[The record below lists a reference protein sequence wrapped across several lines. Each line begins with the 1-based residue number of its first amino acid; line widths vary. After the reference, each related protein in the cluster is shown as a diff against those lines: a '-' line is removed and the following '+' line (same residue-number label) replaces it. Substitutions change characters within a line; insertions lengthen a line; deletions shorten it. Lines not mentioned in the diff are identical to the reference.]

1 MTSASENR
9 LLHKLARLYNIQTAY
24 YDVNHRRQSASGE
37 SLIAIL
43 RAMGAPIS
51 TPHEIPLALR
61 ERLQTLWQC
70 ILEPCT
76 VIWQGKP
83 PLIPLRLCDDTAHSK
98 LTIHLTQENGEYFTW
113 EFQQS
118 DLPEQESVDIE
129 NKRYSLKYLTLP
141 HHLPLG
147 YHRLTVEVAKKVVH
161 TLIMVAPVKAY
172 TLQGDSDDR
181 IWGLFIPL
189 YSLHSKRSWGT
200 GDFSD
205 MASLVEWGSSLG
217 SRIIGTLPLLAAFL
231 DEPFSPSPYSP
242 VSRLMWN
249 ELYLD
254 VSGIPEL
261 YKCPPAQELLA
272 SSASR
277 EEIES
282 LRSFSLVD
290 YRRQIALKRRV
301 LQHLSHYCYKG
312 LSNRS
317 EELQRFMKDNPLVE
331 DYARFRATVE
341 KQGSPWASWPLR
353 LRQGVLSENDYGE
366 EVKQYYLYVQWLTRQ
381 QFQDVYQKASDRKVR
396 LYLDMPLGT
405 HPDGYDVWR
414 NQSLFLTECC
424 GGAPP
429 DAVYTKGQNWG
440 FPPINPEKL
449 RQQNYDY
456 YIACLRHHLRP
467 GSILRIDHFMSL
479 HRLYCIP
486 KSMPAS
492 EGVYVRYR
500 AEEFYAILALESH
513 RNMSIIVGEDLGTVP
528 PEVRPSMK
536 RHGIYS
542 MYVLEY
548 EILSNRHKSLSAVPA
563 NTVASI
569 NTHDMPPLASFWQG
583 LDIQD
588 RAELGLLNK
597 RQTVRELEKLESL
610 KEALILYLQ
619 RNGLMK
625 GLNPV
630 DHQAILEA
638 FLKLLSASSADM
650 VLVNLEDLWLE
661 TEPQN
666 VPGTVEERPNWLRK
680 ARFSFE
686 EFKEMPQV
694 IDLLKEVQQIRKQ
707 RSIIIDAKEG

>member
-1 MTSASENR
+1 
-9 LLHKLARLYNIQTAY
+9 
-24 YDVNHRRQSASGE
+24 
-37 SLIAIL
+37 
-43 RAMGAPIS
+43 
-51 TPHEIPLALR
+51 
-61 ERLQTLWQC
+61 
-70 ILEPCT
+70 

-83 PLIPLRLCDDTAHSK
+83 PVIPLRLCDDTAHFK
-98 LTIHLTQENGEYFTW
+98 LTIHLTQENGEYFTG

-118 DLPEQESVDIE
+118 DLPARESIDVE
-129 NKRYSLKYLTLP
+129 NRRYSLKHLILP

-147 YHRLTVEVAKKVVH
+147 YHRLTVEVGKKVVH
-161 TLIMVAPVKAY
+161 TLIIVAPVKAY
-172 TLQGDSDDR
+172 KLRADSDER

-217 SRIIGTLPLLAAFL
+217 SRIVGTLPLLASFL
-231 DEPFSPSPYSP
+231 DEPFSPSPYTP

-254 VSGIPEL
+254 ISVIPEL
-261 YKCPPAQELLA
+261 CKCPSAQELLA
-272 SSASR
+272 SSASQ

-282 LRSFSLVD
+282 LRRFSLID

-301 LQHLSHYCYKG
+301 LQQLSHYCFEV
-312 LSNRS
+312 LSNRL
-317 EELQRFMKDNPLVE
+317 EELQRFTKANPLVE

-341 KQGSPWASWPLR
+341 RQGRPWTSWPWR
-353 LRQGVLSENDYGE
+353 LRQGVLKEDDYDE
-366 EVKQYYLYVQWLTRQ
+366 EVKQYYLYVEWLTRQ
-381 QFQDVYQKASDRKVR
+381 QFHHVYQKARDGKVR

-414 NQSLFLTECC
+414 NQSLFLTDCC

-429 DAVYTKGQNWG
+429 DTVFTKGQNWG

-449 RQQNYDY
+449 RQQNYDHY
-456 YIACLRHHLRP
+456 RACLRHHLRP
-467 GSILRIDHFMSL
+467 GSILRIDHVMSL

-486 KSMPAS
+486 KSLPAS
-492 EGVYVRYR
+492 EGVYIRYR
-500 AEEFYAILALESH
+500 PEEFYAIVALESH

-548 EILSNRHKSLSAVPA
+548 EILSNRRKSPPAVPA
-563 NTVASI
+563 NTIASI
-569 NTHDMPPLASFWQG
+569 NTHDMPPLAGFWQG

-597 RQTVRELEKLESL
+597 RQTRREQKELESL
-610 KEALILYLQ
+610 KEALIFYLQ
-619 RNGLMK
+619 RNGLMQ
-625 GLNPV
+625 GLNPRG
-630 DHQAILEA
+630 HQDILRA
-638 FLKLLSASSADM
+638 FLTFLSASSADM

-666 VPGTVEERPNWLRK
+666 VPGTGEERPNWLRK

-686 EFKEMPQV
+686 EFKGMPEV
-694 IDLLKEVQQIRKQ
+694 IDLLKEVQQIRQQ
-707 RSIIIDAKEG
+707 RGIKSDAKKG